1 MALTMYRL
9 SVPTFVHG
17 FGVLGKLLD
26 KAEAHA
32 SETGLSLDD
41 LVNARLT
48 ADMLPLSGQVQRA
61 SDTSKGTIARLTDLA
76 VPSFPD
82 EEKTFADL
90 RERIG
95 KSVAFLETVRPA
107 DLNGSDT
114 REVTL
119 NFTKLKMT
127 LSGEDYLLKFVLP
140 NFYFHLTT
148 AYDILRH
155 KGVPVG
161 KADFISL
168 S

>member
-1 MALTMYRL
+1 M
-9 SVPTFVHG
+9 
-17 FGVLGKLLD
+17 
-26 KAEAHA
+26 
-32 SETGLSLDD
+32 
-41 LVNARLT
+41 
-48 ADMLPLSGQVQRA
+48 QRA
-61 SDTSKGTIARLTDLA
+61 SDTSKGTIARLTALE

-82 EEKTFADL
+82 EEKTFGEL

-95 KSVAFLETVRPA
+95 KTVAFLETVRPS
-107 DLNGSDT
+107 DLDGSET

-119 NFTKLKMT
+119 TFTKLKMT

-168 S
+168 G

>member
-17 FGVLGKLLD
+17 FAVLGKLLD
-26 KAEAHA
+26 KAEVHA
-32 SETGLSLDD
+32 KETGLSLDD

-61 SDTSKGTIARLTDLA
+61 SDTSKGTIARLTDLQ
-76 VPSFPD
+76 VPGFPD
-82 EEKTFADL
+82 EEKTFAEL

-95 KSVAFLETVRPA
+95 KTVTFLETVRPA
-107 DLNGSDT
+107 DLEGSET

-161 KADFISL
+161 KADFINL

>member
-1 MALTMYRL
+1 MTLTMYRL

-17 FGVLGKLLD
+17 FNVLGKLLD
-26 KAEAHA
+26 KAESHA
-32 SETGLSLDD
+32 GETGLALDE
-41 LVNARLT
+41 LVNARLV

-61 SDTSKGTIARLTDLA
+61 SDTSKGTIARLTALQ

-82 EEKTFADL
+82 EEKTFGEL

-95 KSVAFLETVRPA
+95 KTVAFLETVRPS
-107 DLNGSDT
+107 DLEGSET

>member
-26 KAEAHA
+26 KAEVH
-32 SETGLSLDD
+32 SGETGLSLDD

-61 SDTSKGTIARLTDLA
+61 SDTSKGTIARLTTLP

-95 KSVAFLETVRPA
+95 KTVTFLETVRPT
-107 DLNGSDT
+107 DLDGSET

>member
-1 MALTMYRL
+1 M
-9 SVPTFVHG
+9 PG
-17 FGVLGKLLD
+17 
-26 KAEAHA
+26 
-32 SETGLSLDD
+32 
-41 LVNARLT
+41 
-48 ADMLPLSGQVQRA
+48 
-61 SDTSKGTIARLTDLA
+61 
-76 VPSFPD
+76 FPD

-95 KSVAFLETVRPA
+95 KTVAFLETVRPA
-107 DLNGSDT
+107 DLEDSET

-127 LSGEDYLLKFVLP
+127 LSGEDYLLKFGLP

-168 S
+168 G

>member
-107 DLNGSDT
+107 DLDGSDT

>member
-17 FGVLGKLLD
+17 FAVLSKLLD
-26 KAEAHA
+26 KAETHA
-32 SETGLSLDD
+32 GETGLSLDD

-48 ADMLPLSGQVQRA
+48 ADMLPFSGQVQRA
-61 SDTSKGTIARLTDLA
+61 SDTSKGTIARLTDLQ

-95 KSVAFLETVRPA
+95 KTVAFLETVRPA
-107 DLNGSDT
+107 DLDGSET

>member
-9 SVPTFVHG
+9 SVPTFIHG
-17 FGVLGKLLD
+17 FAVLGKLLD

-32 SETGLSLDD
+32 GETGLSLDD

-61 SDTSKGTIARLTDLA
+61 SDTSKGTIARLTDLQ

-90 RERIG
+90 RERIA
-95 KSVAFLETVRPA
+95 KTVAFLETVRPT
-107 DLNGSDT
+107 DLDGSET

-127 LSGEDYLLKFVLP
+127 LNGEDYLLKFVLP

>member
-17 FGVLGKLLD
+17 FAVLGKLLD
-26 KAEAHA
+26 KAEVHA

-61 SDTSKGTIARLTDLA
+61 SDTSKGTIARLTDLQ
-76 VPSFPD
+76 VPGFPD
-82 EEKTFADL
+82 EEKTFAEL

-95 KSVAFLETVRPA
+95 KTVTFLETVRPA
-107 DLNGSDT
+107 DLEGSET